1 MELFYRSS
9 VWLEVDIS
17 HPTLIDEWI
26 SGNDLGLKYSAT
38 FNDFTRRLVSNT
50 LLKESEVNV
59 EQKYSFF
66 FSSHTADLQK
76 RLIHLTNHNVDS

>member
-66 FSSHTADLQK
+66 SSHTADLQK

>member
-1 MELFYRSS
+1 MELFYHSS

-66 FSSHTADLQK
+66 RAIQLAFK
-76 RLIHLTNHNVDS
+76 KG

>member
-17 HPTLIDEWI
+17 HPKLIGEWI
-26 SGNDLGLKYSAT
+26 SDNDLGLKYSAT

-50 LLKESEVNV
+50 LLKESEVNL

-66 FSSHTADLQK
+66 LSHVTDLQK
-76 RLIHLTNHNVDS
+76 RLIHLTNHNADS

>member
-17 HPTLIDEWI
+17 HPKLIDEWI
-26 SGNDLGLKYSAT
+26 SDNDLGLKYSAT
-38 FNDFTRRLVSNT
+38 FNDFTRRLDSNT

-66 FSSHTADLQK
+66 SKKK
-76 RLIHLTNHNVDS
+76 RLIHLTNHNVDD

>member
-1 MELFYRSS
+1 MELFYHSS

-66 FSSHTADLQK
+66 RAIQ
-76 RLIHLTNHNVDS
+76 LTFKKG

>member
-38 FNDFTRRLVSNT
+38 FNDFTRRLDSNT

-59 EQKYSFF
+59 EQMYSFF
-66 FSSHTADLQK
+66 RAIQLTFKK
-76 RLIHLTNHNVDS
+76 RLIHLTNHNTDS

>member
-1 MELFYRSS
+1 MELFYHSS

-26 SGNDLGLKYSAT
+26 SDNDLGLKYSAT

-66 FSSHTADLQK
+66 RAIQ
-76 RLIHLTNHNVDS
+76 LTFKKG